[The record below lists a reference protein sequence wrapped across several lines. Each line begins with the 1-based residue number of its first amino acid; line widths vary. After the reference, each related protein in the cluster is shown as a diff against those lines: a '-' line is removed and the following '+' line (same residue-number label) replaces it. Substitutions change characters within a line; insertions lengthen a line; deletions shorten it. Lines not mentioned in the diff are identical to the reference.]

1 MNGGKA
7 LFPFLTRPDCDLHLG
22 VFPEPTLITHRIED
36 APPFMNGLRALF
48 ISDVHLRPC
57 VNHARLSKFIDR
69 IAAQNASMLLL
80 GGDYAETQ
88 EDCLRFFA
96 ALRELSFP
104 LGAWAVPG
112 NNDRWGH
119 TFERA
124 LSESGIC
131 LLKNA
136 VHTLTLP
143 GGKLSIGG
151 CDDHK
156 YGQAHTAAL
165 FDDAPGAYRILLS
178 HFPVRPNCECDLML
192 SGHTHAGQ
200 CNFLGITPYSL
211 GFERRY
217 RLCGV
222 RGMQKIGGMR
232 VFIGNGIGVSR
243 VPLRL
248 GAQPQ
253 MDLLKFS
260 CKDFEENLAVKS

>member
-1 MNGGKA
+1 M
-7 LFPFLTRPDCDLHLG
+7 LPFFTRPDRDLHLG
-22 VFPEPTLITHRIED
+22 VFPEPTPIMRRIED

-48 ISDVHLRPC
+48 VSDVHLRPS
-57 VNHARLSKFIDR
+57 VNNARLSKFIEG
-69 IAAQNASMLLL
+69 IAAQNASLLLL

-96 ALRELSFP
+96 ALSELSFP
-104 LGAWAVPG
+104 LGAWAVSG
-112 NNDRWGH
+112 NNDRWGRA
-119 TFERA
+119 FERA
-124 LSESGIC
+124 LSESGIQ
-131 LLKNA
+131 LLKNTA
-136 VHTLTLP
+136 RTLSLP

-156 YGQAHTAAL
+156 YGQPHTATL
-165 FDDAPGAYRILLS
+165 FEHAPDAYRILLS
-178 HFPVRPNCECDLML
+178 HFPICPDCVCELML

-211 GFERRY
+211 GFEHRY

-222 RGMQKIGGMR
+222 RGLKKIGNMR
-232 VFIGNGIGVSR
+232 VLIGNGVGVSR

-253 MDLLKFS
+253 IDLLEFN
-260 CKDFEENLAVKS
+260 CQDFKENLAVKS